1 MTMDATRACPHAD
14 AFSKKKN
21 NNNNNARNE
30 TENDSARASGT
41 EKVAYTAIYAHTH
54 AVSFTHLRSRE

>member
-1 MTMDATRACPHAD
+1 MTMDATRAYPHAD
-14 AFSKKKN
+14 AFSKKKKKK
-21 NNNNNARNE
+21 RTERE

-41 EKVAYTAIYAHTH
+41 EKVAYTAIYAHTY